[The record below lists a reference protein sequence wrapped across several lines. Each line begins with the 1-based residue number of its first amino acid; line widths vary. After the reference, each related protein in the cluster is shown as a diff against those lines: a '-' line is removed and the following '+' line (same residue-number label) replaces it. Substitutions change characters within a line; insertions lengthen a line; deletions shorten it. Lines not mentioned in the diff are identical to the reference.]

1 MALRKKKTLLDQ
13 AHDYVDAV
21 RPHVESAVVTTKE
34 AVEGFVETT
43 ALPAWEDAKEKAGPA
58 VKDARAKAAPL
69 VADARAKAAPVVA
82 DVAARAQ
89 EAAAQAK
96 EAADARV
103 ATLRGEEPEKKG
115 GKLKKFSLFAAV
127 AGAVGFV
134 AKKLQGGQ
142 QTDNW
147 QSSYVPKP
155 APASPAPAPWTTR
168 AAAAPD
174 EAIADAADE
183 PAPGHHAGR
192 PRRGRGHRRVRRRA
206 APEGPKRG
214 RAHEVSRDARRALDD
229 RRTAAAR
236 VGCSSI
242 QTSIRSHQPN
252 NHSIRSSRS
261 AGISARGTL
270 HQRMTIRLSIGS
282 SRQMSPTV
290 STWSRPVCATRT
302 TSASGAASSAARNPP
317 GRGASTLVIG
327 SARSAILS
335 RPSLR
340 SRSMPRLR
348 RPAVKLPPSGKIT
361 NASFSSRPVARSAI
375 CSSRSCAAGRA

>member
-1 MALRKKKTLLDQ
+1 VGGFGDVVRWTNSNRGLIVEGTTTMALRKKKTLLDQ

-34 AVEGFVETT
+34 AIEGFVETT

-115 GKLKKFSLFAAV
+115 GKLKKFFLFAAV

-155 APASPAPAPWTTR
+155 APSSPAPAPVDDVGGS
-168 AAAAPD
+168 APD

-183 PAPGHHAGR
+183 P
-192 PRRGRGHRRVRRRA
+192 
-206 APEGPKRG
+206 
-214 RAHEVSRDARRALDD
+214 
-229 RRTAAAR
+229 
-236 VGCSSI
+236 
-242 QTSIRSHQPN
+242 QP
-252 NHSIRSSRS
+252 
-261 AGISARGTL
+261 
-270 HQRMTIRLSIGS
+270 
-282 SRQMSPTV
+282 V
-290 STWSRPVCATRT
+290 STPEDPAEVVDIAESSEAPAPKK
-302 TSASGAASSAARNPP
+302 AAKKS
-317 GRGASTLVIG
+317 
-327 SARSAILS
+327 
-335 RPSLR
+335 
-340 SRSMPRLR
+340 
-348 RPAVKLPPSGKIT
+348 
-361 NASFSSRPVARSAI
+361 
-375 CSSRSCAAGRA
+375 